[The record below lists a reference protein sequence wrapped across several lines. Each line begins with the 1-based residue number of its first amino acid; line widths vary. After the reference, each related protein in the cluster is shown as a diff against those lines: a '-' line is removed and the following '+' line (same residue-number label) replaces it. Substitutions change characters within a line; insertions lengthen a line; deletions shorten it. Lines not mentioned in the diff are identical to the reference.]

1 MKNNGKFVLVLAIIM
16 IAMCGTA
23 AAELPPMYA
32 GVDLGVGMSPASVKG
47 LETGLSWLD
56 GDINVFMAGFE
67 MIPKFGISP
76 ISSLPDLAFEFN
88 LQMDFLSG
96 KREYQ
101 TSGTWDENDGYVP
114 GSGVEKQAIKINVI
128 SPQILAVYTFSKW
141 AVQPYVGAGF
151 GMNFNSLSVKGV
163 KIDNFV
169 KNSFSLVLKG
179 GVYYNITEKLML
191 SGLVRYNLNVF
202 ASTGTVEYSANW
214 GVISLGAGLAYR
226 F

>member
-1 MKNNGKFVLVLAIIM
+1 MKKNGKFVLVLAIIM
-16 IAMCGTA
+16 IALCGTA

-32 GVDLGVGMSPASVKG
+32 GVDLGVGMSPASVK
-47 LETGLSWLD
+47 ETTGYV

-101 TSGTWDENDGYVP
+101 TSGTWNENGYVP
-114 GSGVEKQAIKINVI
+114 GSGIEKQAIKINVI

-141 AVQPYVGAGF
+141 AVQPYIGAGF
-151 GMNFNSLSVKGV
+151 GMNFNSLSVEGV

>member
-1 MKNNGKFVLVLAIIM
+1 MKKNGKFVLVLAIIM
-16 IAMCGTA
+16 IALCGTA

-47 LETGLSWLD
+47 LETGLSWFD

-96 KREYQ
+96 KREYR
-101 TSGTWDENDGYVP
+101 TSGTWDENGYVS
-114 GSGVEKQAIKINVI
+114 GSGIEKQAIKINVI

-141 AVQPYVGAGF
+141 AVQPYIGAGF
-151 GMNFNSLSVKGV
+151 GMNFNSLSVEGV
-163 KIDNFV
+163 KIDDFV

-191 SGLVRYNLNVF
+191 SGLIRYNLNVF

>member
-1 MKNNGKFVLVLAIIM
+1 MKKNGKFVLVLAIIM
-16 IAMCGTA
+16 IALCGTA

-96 KREYQ
+96 KMDVRTE
-101 TSGTWDENDGYVP
+101 GTWDENGYVP
-114 GSGVEKQAIKINVI
+114 GSGIEKQAIKINVI

-141 AVQPYVGAGF
+141 AVQPYIGAGF
-151 GMNFNSLSVKGV
+151 GMNFNSLSVEGV

-191 SGLVRYNLNVF
+191 SGLIRYNLNVF

>member
-1 MKNNGKFVLVLAIIM
+1 MKKNGKFVLVLAIVM
-16 IAMCGTA
+16 IALCGTA

-47 LETGLSWLD
+47 LETGLSWFD

-96 KREYQ
+96 KREYR
-101 TSGTWDENDGYVP
+101 TSGTWDENGYVS
-114 GSGVEKQAIKINVI
+114 GSGIEKQAIKINVI

-141 AVQPYVGAGF
+141 AVQPYIGAGF
-151 GMNFNSLSVKGV
+151 GMNFNSLSVEGV

>member
-1 MKNNGKFVLVLAIIM
+1 MKKNGKFVLVLAIIM
-16 IAMCGTA
+16 IALCGTA

-96 KREYQ
+96 KMDVRTE
-101 TSGTWDENDGYVP
+101 GTWNENGYVP
-114 GSGVEKQAIKINVI
+114 GSGTGKQAIKINVI

-141 AVQPYVGAGF
+141 AVQPYIGAGF
-151 GMNFNSLSVKGV
+151 GMNFNSLSIEGV

-191 SGLVRYNLNVF
+191 SGLIRYNLNVF

>member
-1 MKNNGKFVLVLAIIM
+1 MKKNGKFVLVLAIIM
-16 IAMCGTA
+16 IALCGTA

-96 KREYQ
+96 KMDVRTE
-101 TSGTWDENDGYVP
+101 GT
-114 GSGVEKQAIKINVI
+114 
-128 SPQILAVYTFSKW
+128 
-141 AVQPYVGAGF
+141 
-151 GMNFNSLSVKGV
+151 
-163 KIDNFV
+163 
-169 KNSFSLVLKG
+169 
-179 GVYYNITEKLML
+179 
-191 SGLVRYNLNVF
+191 
-202 ASTGTVEYSANW
+202 
-214 GVISLGAGLAYR
+214 
-226 F
+226 

>member
-1 MKNNGKFVLVLAIIM
+1 MKKNGKFVLVLAIIM
-16 IAMCGTA
+16 IALCGTA

-88 LQMDFLSG
+88 LQMDFLSR
-96 KREYQ
+96 KMDVRTE
-101 TSGTWDENDGYVP
+101 GTWNENGYVP
-114 GSGVEKQAIKINVI
+114 GSGTGKQAIKINVI

-141 AVQPYVGAGF
+141 AVQPYIGAGF
-151 GMNFNSLSVKGV
+151 GMNFNSLSIEGV

-191 SGLVRYNLNVF
+191 SGLIRYNLNVF

>member
-1 MKNNGKFVLVLAIIM
+1 MKKNGKFVLVLATIM
-16 IAMCGTA
+16 IALCGTA

-101 TSGTWDENDGYVP
+101 TSGTWNENGYVP
-114 GSGVEKQAIKINVI
+114 GSGIEKQAIKINVI

-141 AVQPYVGAGF
+141 AVQPYIGAGF
-151 GMNFNSLSVKGV
+151 GMNFNSLSVEGV
-163 KIDNFV
+163 KIDDFV

-191 SGLVRYNLNVF
+191 SGLIRYNLNVF

>member
-1 MKNNGKFVLVLAIIM
+1 MKKNGKFVLVLAIIM
-16 IAMCGTA
+16 IALCGTA

-96 KREYQ
+96 KMDVRTE
-101 TSGTWDENDGYVP
+101 GTWNENGYVP
-114 GSGVEKQAIKINVI
+114 GSGTRKQAIKINVI

-141 AVQPYVGAGF
+141 AVQPYIGAGF
-151 GMNFNSLSVKGV
+151 GMNFNSLSVEGV

-191 SGLVRYNLNVF
+191 SGLIRYNLNVF

>member
-1 MKNNGKFVLVLAIIM
+1 MKKNGKFVLVLAIIM
-16 IAMCGTA
+16 IALCGMA

-32 GVDLGVGMSPASVKG
+32 GVDLGYGASFPDFG
-47 LETGLSWLD
+47 G
-56 GDINVFMAGFE
+56 NFFPMADGFE
-67 MIPKFGISP
+67 MTPKFGISP

-96 KREYQ
+96 KMDVRTE
-101 TSGTWDENDGYVP
+101 GTWDENGYVP
-114 GSGVEKQAIKINVI
+114 GSGIEKQAIKINVI

-141 AVQPYVGAGF
+141 AVQPYIGAGF
-151 GMNFNSLSVKGV
+151 GMNFNSLSIEGV

>member
-1 MKNNGKFVLVLAIIM
+1 MKKNGKFVLVLAIIM
-16 IAMCGTA
+16 IALCGTA

-47 LETGLSWLD
+47 LETGLSWFD

-96 KREYQ
+96 KREYR
-101 TSGTWDENDGYVP
+101 TSGTWNENGYVS
-114 GSGVEKQAIKINVI
+114 GSGIEKQTININVI

-141 AVQPYVGAGF
+141 AVQPYIGAGF
-151 GMNFNSLSVKGV
+151 GMNFNSLSVEGV

>member
-1 MKNNGKFVLVLAIIM
+1 MKKNGKFVLVLAIIM
-16 IAMCGTA
+16 IALCGTA
-23 AAELPPMYA
+23 TAELPPMYA

-101 TSGTWDENDGYVP
+101 TSGTWDENGYVP

-141 AVQPYVGAGF
+141 AVQPYIGAGF
-151 GMNFNSLSVKGV
+151 GMNFNSLSVEGV

-202 ASTGTVEYSANW
+202 ASTGTAEYSANW

>member
-1 MKNNGKFVLVLAIIM
+1 MKKNGKFVLVLAIIM
-16 IAMCGTA
+16 IALCGTA

-101 TSGTWDENDGYVP
+101 TSGTWNENGYVP
-114 GSGVEKQAIKINVI
+114 GSGIEKQAIKINVI

-141 AVQPYVGAGF
+141 AVQPYIGAGF
-151 GMNFNSLSVKGV
+151 GMNFNSLPVEGV
-163 KIDNFV
+163 KYDNFV

>member
-1 MKNNGKFVLVLAIIM
+1 MKKNGKFVLVLAIIM
-16 IAMCGTA
+16 IALCGTA

-47 LETGLSWLD
+47 LETGLSWFD

-96 KREYQ
+96 KREYR
-101 TSGTWDENDGYVP
+101 TSGTWDENGYVS
-114 GSGVEKQAIKINVI
+114 GSGTGKQAIKINVI

-141 AVQPYVGAGF
+141 AVQPYIGAGF
-151 GMNFNSLSVKGV
+151 GMNFNSLSIEGV

-191 SGLVRYNLNVF
+191 SGLIRYNLNVF

>member
-1 MKNNGKFVLVLAIIM
+1 MKKNGKFVLVLAIIM
-16 IAMCGTA
+16 IALCGTA

-101 TSGTWDENDGYVP
+101 TSGTWNENGYVS
-114 GSGVEKQAIKINVI
+114 GSGIEKQTININVI

-141 AVQPYVGAGF
+141 AVQPYIGAGF
-151 GMNFNSLSVKGV
+151 GMNFNSLSVEGV
-163 KIDNFV
+163 KIDDFV

-191 SGLVRYNLNVF
+191 SGLIRYNLNVF

>member
-1 MKNNGKFVLVLAIIM
+1 MKKNGKFVLVLAIIM
-16 IAMCGTA
+16 IALCGTA

-101 TSGTWDENDGYVP
+101 TSGTWNENGYVP
-114 GSGVEKQAIKINVI
+114 GSGTRKQAIKINVI

-141 AVQPYVGAGF
+141 AVQPYIGAGF
-151 GMNFNSLSVKGV
+151 GMNFNSLSVEGV

-191 SGLVRYNLNVF
+191 SGLIRYNLNVF

>member
-1 MKNNGKFVLVLAIIM
+1 MKKNGKFVLVLAIIM
-16 IAMCGTA
+16 IALCGTA
-23 AAELPPMYA
+23 TAELPPMYA

-47 LETGLSWLD
+47 LETGLRGLD

-101 TSGTWDENDGYVP
+101 TSGTWNENGYEP
-114 GSGVEKQAIKINVI
+114 GSGIEKQTININVI

-141 AVQPYVGAGF
+141 AVQPYIGAGF
-151 GMNFNSLSVKGV
+151 GMNFNSLSVEGV
-163 KIDNFV
+163 KIDDFV